1 MGAGTGYFL
10 QLATGSPHGLDTTR
24 GVPGDR
30 LMSSWTPAAPNET
43 VSLRWER
50 YVPRSH
56 LVISPLLAHLRGGVL
71 TTSPSAVGQPC
82 EKVHPCSGPVFLAF
96 SPRSHPWGLRK
107 CAWNNPS
114 GQAWSWSPAS
124 QLQPPPVSLP
134 QGSLCWPRSQDRL
147 FMGWEGDS
155 PWVHLCPLQL
165 CAVPV
170 RALKW
175 SASCG
180 KEPPPG
186 NSWSDSL
193 NLRRGSLAARVG
205 SHPPAFPLCN
215 PLLSV
220 LSPPPAPMG
229 PRNHPYPL
237 QPLGLAQAP
246 QWSPGG

>member
-1 MGAGTGYFL
+1 MFQGPILSSQLCLRTFVVGCSRPPRALLDSPVRKCILVLAPCSLLSALALIPGA
-10 QLATGSPHGLDTTR
+10 SEN
-24 GVPGDR
+24 VPGT
-30 LMSSWTPAAPNET
+30 TPQGRHGPG
-43 VSLRWER
+43 
-50 YVPRSH
+50 
-56 LVISPLLAHLRGGVL
+56 PLL
-71 TTSPSAVGQPC
+71 
-82 EKVHPCSGPVFLAF
+82 
-96 SPRSHPWGLRK
+96 
-107 CAWNNPS
+107 
-114 GQAWSWSPAS
+114 AS

-134 QGSLCWPRSQDRL
+134 QGSLCWPWSQDRL